1 MVAKLGWL
9 VLAIAAAIP
18 AAGLPQASISGTVR
32 SASGQPQMGAAVEI
46 AAADARPQTVFTDA
60 QGRYLARDLKPGVYR
75 VRATAASYLPTVRE
89 NVALRGGAGV
99 IVNLTLS
106 TLFEALQMMPQG
118 HPATDTEDD
127 WKWTLRS
134 AGNRPVL
141 RVIDPAAV
149 RASNDRRDDAPLKAS
164 VAFIAGSD
172 GDGLGGATPA
182 MSTNFKV
189 EHSLFHTGTVAF
201 NGNVGYSGDG
211 TPNGVFRAAYRHQFA
226 DGSRPEVAL
235 TVRRLATATTAQR
248 DAALEALSL
257 SVENG
262 TTLGPVDF
270 DFGGQLDTVQF
281 LGRVTAF
288 RPFGAVDVHLSP
300 DMVVGYR
307 YATSEPTMRAAKGF
321 ETAPA
326 DLSESGPRMSL
337 QDGAAVLERAHHH
350 EISVSRRAGP
360 NSLQVAFYDDNIAD
374 PALTGVGQV
383 SADSGN
389 FLPDPYAGTFTYN
402 GGDLRTNGVRVVA
415 QRKLTGSLSGTV
427 VYSYGGVLSVAREGG
442 QLGASNF
449 VLARRHAVTG
459 KVSGRAPH
467 TKTRWLASYRW
478 TSGTALTPVDLFD
491 QSPGQSDPFLNIF
504 LRQPLPQLGF
514 LPGQVDALVDV
525 RNLLAQG
532 YVPVVGPDGQ
542 TVYLVQAPR
551 SLRAGLAFSF

>member
-1 MVAKLGWL
+1 MVGKLGWL
-9 VLAIAAAIP
+9 VLAVATAIP
-18 AAGLPQASISGTVR
+18 ALPQASISGTVR

-46 AAADARPQTVFTDA
+46 AAADARPQIVFTDA
-60 QGRYLARDLKPGVYR
+60 EGRYLARDLKPGVYR
-75 VRATAASYLPTVRE
+75 VRVTATSYLPTVRE
-89 NVALRGGAGV
+89 NVALRGGTGV

-106 TLFEALQMMPQG
+106 TLFAALQMMPQG
-118 HPATDTEDD
+118 HPVTDPEDD

-141 RVIDPAAV
+141 RIFDPGAAV
-149 RASNDRRDDAPLKAS
+149 RGERRDDEPLKAS
-164 VAFIAGSD
+164 VAFLAGSD
-172 GDGLGGATPA
+172 GEAMGGATPA
-182 MSTNFKV
+182 MSTNFNV

-211 TPNGVFRAAYRHQFA
+211 TPNGVFRAAYRHEFA
-226 DGSRPEVAL
+226 DGSHPEVAL
-235 TVRRLATATTAQR
+235 TVRRLATATTAER
-248 DAALEALSL
+248 DAALQALSL

-262 TTLGPVDF
+262 TTIGRVDL

-288 RPFGAVDVHLSP
+288 RPFGTVDVHVSP
-300 DMVVGYR
+300 DMVVEYR
-307 YATSEPTMRAAKGF
+307 YATSEPTMRSAKGF

-337 QDGAAVLERAHHH
+337 QEGAAVLERAHHH
-350 EISVSRRAGP
+350 EISVARRAGK
-360 NSLQVAFYDDNIAD
+360 NSLQLAFYEDNIAD
-374 PALTGVGQV
+374 AALNGVGQI
-383 SADSGN
+383 SPDSGN

-415 QRKLTGSLSGTV
+415 ERKFTGSLSGTV
-427 VYSYGGVLSVAREGG
+427 VYSYGGVVSVAREGG
-442 QLGASNF
+442 LLDASNF
-449 VLARRHAVTG
+449 VLERRHAVTA
-459 KVSGRAPH
+459 KVFGRAPH

-491 QSPGQSDPFLNIF
+491 QSPGQSDPFLNVF
-504 LRQPLPQLGF
+504 LRQPLPQFGF
-514 LPGQVDALVDV
+514 LPGQVEALVDV